1 MICDSCYDRLCLPV
15 GTVGICMEF
24 GRKLPDGIV
33 CIAVTALAHLAS
45 KIARAPRP
53 SPPCEPDGV
62 GAARQKALREIC
74 RPTCSP
80 SVSRARCLALSL

>member
-45 KIARAPRP
+45 KIARAEAEP
-53 SPPCEPDGV
+53 SLCRAGV